1 MKTLFSRLITVI
13 ACFFIFS
20 AAWFCLWSISLHLV
34 ERPDMAV
41 LLFPFGLRLGL
52 MLQCPRGYWPV
63 LLGAEW
69 LLIYWLMQA
78 VGLTHFSLLMIGS
91 LLTLLPVALISRYRH
106 QRDWRTLLLQGAALT
121 AAALLQSLPWLWH
134 GKESWNALLL
144 TLTGGLT
151 LAPICLVFWHY
162 LANNTWLPL
171 GPSLVSQPI
180 NWRGRHLVWY
190 LLLFVI
196 SLWLQLGLPDELSRF
211 TPFCLALPIIALAW
225 HYGWQGALIA
235 TLMNAIALIASQTW
249 RDHPVDLLLS
259 LLVQSLTGLLLG
271 AGIQRLRE
279 LNQSLQKELARNQHL
294 AERLLETEESVR
306 RDVARE
312 LHDDIGQTI
321 TAIRTQAGIVQR
333 LAADNAS
340 VKQSGQLIEQLSL
353 GVYDAVRR
361 LLGRLRPRQLDD
373 LTLEQAIRSLMR
385 EMELEGR
392 GIVSHLEWRIDESAL
407 SENQRVTLFRV
418 CQEGLNNI
426 VKHADASAV
435 TLQGWQHDE
444 RLMLV
449 IEDDGSG
456 LPPDSGQH
464 GFGLTGMRDRPQAL
478 GLPAVGEWR
487 HDALE
492 IAQQQEGAGLT
503 RKEILTKY
511 VLLNPYIWLL
521 SFCYVLVY
529 VVRAAINDWGN
540 LYMSETL
547 GVDLVTANTAVT
559 MFELGGFI
567 GALVA
572 GWGSDKLFNGNRG
585 PMNLIF
591 AAGILLSVGSLWLM
605 PFASYVMQATCFFT
619 IGFFVFGPQM
629 LIGMAAAECSHKEA
643 AGAATG
649 FVGLFAY
656 LGASLAGWP
665 LAKVLDTWHWSG
677 FFVVIAIAAG
687 ISALLLL
694 PFLNAQ
700 TPREA

>member
-1 MKTLFSRLITVI
+1 MLPFLKAPADAPLMTDKYEIDARYRYWRRHILLTIWLGYALFYFTRKSFNAAVPEILANGVLSRSDIGLLATLFYITYGVSKFVSGIVSDRSNARYFMGIGLIATGI
-13 ACFFIFS
+13 INILFGFS
-20 AAWFCLWSISLHLV
+20 TSLWAF
-34 ERPDMAV
+34 AV
-41 LLFPFGLRLGL
+41 LWVLNAFFQGWGS
-52 MLQCPRGYWPV
+52 PV
-63 LLGAEW
+63 GAR
-69 LLIYWLMQA
+69 
-78 VGLTHFSLLMIGS
+78 
-91 LLTLLPVALISRYRH
+91 LLTAWYSRTERGGWWALWNTAHNVGGALIPIVM
-106 QRDWRTLLLQGAALT
+106 A
-121 AAALLQSLPWLWH
+121 AAAL
-134 GKESWNALLL
+134 
-144 TLTGGLT
+144 
-151 LAPICLVFWHY
+151 
-162 LANNTWLPL
+162 
-171 GPSLVSQPI
+171 
-180 NWRGRHLVWY
+180 
-190 LLLFVI
+190 
-196 SLWLQLGLPDELSRF
+196 
-211 TPFCLALPIIALAW
+211 
-225 HYGWQGALIA
+225 HYGWRAGMMIA
-235 TLMNAIALIASQTW
+235 GCMAIVVGIFLCW
-249 RDHPVDLLLS
+249 RL
-259 LLVQSLTGLLLG
+259 
-271 AGIQRLRE
+271 
-279 LNQSLQKELARNQHL
+279 
-294 AERLLETEESVR
+294 
-306 RDVARE
+306 
-312 LHDDIGQTI
+312 
-321 TAIRTQAGIVQR
+321 
-333 LAADNAS
+333 
-340 VKQSGQLIEQLSL
+340 
-353 GVYDAVRR
+353 
-361 LLGRLRPRQLDD
+361 
-373 LTLEQAIRSLMR
+373 
-385 EMELEGR
+385 
-392 GIVSHLEWRIDESAL
+392 
-407 SENQRVTLFRV
+407 
-418 CQEGLNNI
+418 
-426 VKHADASAV
+426 
-435 TLQGWQHDE
+435 
-444 RLMLV
+444 
-449 IEDDGSG
+449 
-456 LPPDSGQH
+456 
-464 GFGLTGMRDRPQAL
+464 RDRPQAL

-677 FFVVIAIAAG
+677 FFVVISIAAG